1 MIGCSGC
8 QSGCEE
14 CGIRAEREG
23 SGLSVWQCVGIS
35 QVLQLPPWRRPDA
48 DPWPSCYIAA
58 ADWECICPSVGVSRA
73 STEREREGE
82 RDAQAG

>member
-1 MIGCSGC
+1 MAVVAVSQAVRSVVSEQRGRVQDSVFG
-8 QSGCEE
+8 SVLEFHKSSSSHLG
-14 CGIRAEREG
+14 EG
-23 SGLSVWQCVGIS
+23 HALTRG
-35 QVLQLPPWRRPDA
+35 P
-48 DPWPSCYIAA
+48 AA